1 MIELLFIFFH
11 YYAVRA
17 DVIGSVFTL
26 RANGDVLPKSV
37 WHYCTSTK
45 LWRLSVEDPFE
56 YAGSESQRDLA
67 SRLTFD
73 GQTRIFDL
81 LRQGLYASV
90 YIIKATAFAPDAT
103 LLSAVHHLMN
113 SQKLKMLSRQGEEGD
128 RVSTPVWNPKAV
140 PPGSPLLQ
148 TPSLDSS
155 LSGTFGRLSV
165 HGDMHSSVHSTM
177 HSSVHSLGCESSD
190 DTSNRASTHSSQ
202 VIDEMG
208 ADFWNDILKQYPLQ
222 DNLHN
227 NNSNA
232 LKRSQI

>member
-1 MIELLFIFFH
+1 MNYPNSAPPRTQKVYCCGIDVTVRRHANITGACEKKLSEISMIELLFIFFH

-155 LSGTFGRLSV
+155 LSGTFGRLSCM
-165 HGDMHSSVHSTM
+165 GT
-177 HSSVHSLGCESSD
+177 C
-190 DTSNRASTHSSQ
+190 THQ
-202 VIDEMG
+202 CT
-208 ADFWNDILKQYPLQ
+208 QPCTHQ
-222 DNLHN
+222 CTP
-227 NNSNA
+227 
-232 LKRSQI
+232 